1 MGGVLDGRTCI
12 TAFRLYSVRTLL
24 RTLCVLC
31 GGLGHGDG
39 GVAVPYS
46 GVYSLCTVKVL
57 SSG

>member
-24 RTLCVLC
+24 RTLCVLW

-46 GVYSLCTVKVL
+46 GVYSLCTLGVL
-57 SSG
+57 